1 MFDNKGLNK
10 HFSDFEQFFSI
21 YAKRNIELWE
31 QYGKGEIT
39 QEYLSME
46 RFRYPLAKVG
56 INNDELADEIGR
68 QYLDNLPSKKTLMP
82 YALELL
88 QYLKSKNY
96 PITLISN
103 GFTEVQHRKIQSSG
117 IAPYLNYIVLSESA
131 GALKPNKQ
139 IFDYALE
146 LNNAT
151 AAEAIMIGD
160 SYSADI
166 VGAIN
171 AGIDSVYYP
180 QHYPENGEKPECT
193 YMIRS
198 LKEVMDIL

>member
-21 YAKRNIELWE
+21 YAERNIELWE
-31 QYGKGEIT
+31 LYGKGEIT

-56 INNDELADEIGR
+56 IDNDELADEIGR

-82 YALELL
+82 HALELL
-88 QYLKSKNY
+88 QYLKAKNY

-103 GFTEVQHRKIQSSG
+103 GFTEVQHRKIASSG
-117 IAPYLNYIVLSESA
+117 IAPYLDYIVLSESA
-131 GALKPNKQ
+131 GALKPSKQ
-139 IFDYALE
+139 IFEYALQ

-151 AAEAIMIGD
+151 SAEAIMIGD

-166 VGAIN
+166 VGAQN
-171 AGIDSVYYP
+171 AGIDQVYYP
-180 QHYPENGEKPECT
+180 LHYPQNGEKPACT
-193 YMIRS
+193 YMIQS
-198 LKEVMDIL
+198 LKEVMGIL